1 MQLKSKTRHIRSGG
15 RISII
20 LLIMFTE
27 TLGFSMVLPVLPF
40 LGLSLGLNVFQV
52 GFISS
57 IFSFCQ
63 LFASPIA
70 GKLSDRFGRK
80 PILIFSQT
88 STFLG
93 FLLLGMANAV
103 WILVVARLV
112 DGLLGSN
119 MTVSQAYLSDI
130 TDPEDRT
137 KIFGYSSAIFGAAL
151 IFGPLIGGTLTVFDY
166 SIPMFFAAGVSL
178 ISIILVIIFLKES
191 LVSKQDRFSLK
202 FNDVIPVNEAIH
214 FFKSTQIRGLLLT
227 FFIYSFAFMIFISS
241 FALLAQIQLSASSQE
256 IGYYLTWVGIL
267 RVVFQSFLITPLL
280 KKISEDS
287 ALKVG
292 ILCLVITM
300 LSLIFITNYW
310 IVFLPLVFLS
320 FGTGVVRPILT
331 SKLTKSVQKEETG
344 SLLGVN
350 NSFSSISM
358 IITPIL
364 GGLILQ
370 FLPSQMLPSISAL
383 SFLLIFL
390 IWRPNF
396 GKLREKKSLQLTE
409 K

>member
-1 MQLKSKTRHIRSGG
+1 MQLKSKTRYIRSGG

-93 FLLLGMANAV
+93 FLLLGMTNAV

-267 RVVFQSFLITPLL
+267 RVVFQSILITPLL

-287 ALKVG
+287 A
-292 ILCLVITM
+292 
-300 LSLIFITNYW
+300 
-310 IVFLPLVFLS
+310 
-320 FGTGVVRPILT
+320 
-331 SKLTKSVQKEETG
+331 
-344 SLLGVN
+344 
-350 NSFSSISM
+350 
-358 IITPIL
+358 
-364 GGLILQ
+364 
-370 FLPSQMLPSISAL
+370 
-383 SFLLIFL
+383 
-390 IWRPNF
+390 
-396 GKLREKKSLQLTE
+396 
-409 K
+409 